1 MSTDTNRERSYLKW
15 LLDLAMAITFLLLLN
30 THVLGGLLFHE
41 IAGSAIGL
49 VFALHVFLNWRW
61 VVNVT
66 RRISDP
72 QLPGK
77 TRFGY
82 RLNWLLLLFMAF
94 ILASGVLVSRVV
106 YPNFHVP
113 NKGWI
118 EAAHTTVS
126 FVIMAVVAIHVGL
139 HWNWIGGVSKRIF
152 GVAPGGGRLRTVAAM
167 LAVVGVLLA
176 IGIPVYRS
184 QYSSA
189 PPMAEGV
196 ANGQGQ
202 APDKANRMNPRRDDM
217 PRGEWQRDDRRPDG
231 RREGR
236 MRRGRFFGPWR
247 ILMANLIIMALVAW
261 ATVSVE
267 KWMVR
272 RLAQVRQFR
281 LKKRGWR
288 ATSK

>member
-1 MSTDTNRERSYLKW
+1 MSAETYRERSYLKW
-15 LLDLAMAITFLLLLN
+15 VLDLAMALTFLLLLN
-30 THVLGGLLFHE
+30 THVLGGMPFHE

-49 VFALHVFLNWRW
+49 VFAVHVFLNWRW

-82 RLNWLLLLFMAF
+82 RLNWLLLLSMAF

-106 YPNFHVP
+106 YPDIHVP
-113 NKGWI
+113 YKGWI

-139 HWNWIGGVSKRIF
+139 HWGWIVGVSKRIV
-152 GVAPGGGRLRTVAAM
+152 GVVPGVGRLRRIAAM
-167 LAVVGVLLA
+167 LGVVGALLA

-189 PPMAEGV
+189 PSLAEGV
-196 ANGQGQ
+196 AKGQEQ
-202 APDKANRMNPRRDDM
+202 APNNANRTEPGRGGM
-217 PRGEWQRDDRRPDG
+217 PRGEWPRDQGRPDG
-231 RREGR
+231 RRGGR
-236 MRRGRFFGPWR
+236 GRRDRFFGPWR
-247 ILMANLIIMALVAW
+247 ILMSYLIIMVLVAW
-261 ATVSVE
+261 ATVYIE
-267 KWMVR
+267 NRLGKR
-272 RLAQVRQFR
+272 RLAGSV
-281 LKKRGWR
+281 GI
-288 ATSK
+288 SV